1 MYDKPT
7 NNETN
12 LIRDIFAHSINQTP
26 KPKTQLDEGWMDALL
41 KAAAKVGKAAEG
53 GAAKAAKTAAK
64 GVEKTPE
71 TIPGVKVG
79 KTAKTELPGLADR
92 TMPKAEAPVRTG
104 EMSTGMK
111 TGAAVA
117 AGTMVVGSAVAPFM
131 VGGEQKKQPVK
142 LPSEGGPSLKGDQ
155 PSLFPQGTGMEQYK
169 ISPTSPSGYTD
180 PNKKWMPSATPAR
193 KDPPMFTTPARKDPP
208 MFPEDKPVVKSAPMT
223 KIVKSAPAPA
233 PAAKPAPVAPTAKPA
248 RSEEELTKIVPGSQ
262 MWGELSGEEQ
272 RKIAKHYASGKSSLS
287 IRHREGK
294 GFDQPGYAEG
304 TGQYGDIV
312 SALNKVQMQESYYN
326 RLSSKL
332 DEAIGIEQSAYGFD
346 PKGGRKTYRLGKRF
360 EQEPM
365 VSWSGDST
373 EEAPDLEPESQE
385 RPHIDDVVAPHIS
398 TLIAAADKNQ
408 IDLGHGE
415 AFDPRSKDHQKLL
428 KASKDPAVHAA
439 SKKIGEIRSEY
450 GIE

>member
-1 MYDKPT
+1 MHDKPT

-12 LIRDIFAHSINQTP
+12 LIRNIFAHSINQTP
-26 KPKTQLDEGWMDALL
+26 KPQTSLDEGWMAALL
-41 KAAAKVGKAAEG
+41 KTAAKIGKAAEG
-53 GAAKAAKTAAK
+53 GAAKTAKAAA
-64 GVEKTPE
+64 KTPE

-104 EMSTGMK
+104 GMSPAMK

-117 AGTMVVGSAVAPFM
+117 AGTMAVGSAVAPFM

-180 PNKKWMPSATPAR
+180 PNKKWMPSVTPAPV
-193 KDPPMFTTPARKDPP
+193 KPAPAAPVKKQTGMEPPTP
-208 MFPEDKPVVKSAPMT
+208 MFPEDKPITKPAP
-223 KIVKSAPAPA
+223 VAPA
-233 PAAKPAPVAPTAKPA
+233 PAAKPAPVAPAKPT

-272 RKIAKHYASGKSSLS
+272 RKIAKHYAGGKTSLS

-326 RLSSKL
+326 RLSTKL
-332 DEAIGIEQSAYGFD
+332 DEAMGIEQSAYGFT
-346 PKGGRKTYRLGKRF
+346 PKGGSKVRRLAKRY

-365 VSWSGDST
+365 VSWSGDSAT
-373 EEAPDLEPESQE
+373 VEDLPAEPSQDMHATDAEAFVKKHVMDLMSAAQE
-385 RPHIDDVVAPHIS
+385 KGIEM
-398 TLIAAADKNQ
+398 T
-408 IDLGHGE
+408 HGE
-415 AFDPRSKDHQKLL
+415 AHKIATQRL
-428 KASKDPAVHAA
+428 KQHLGQAD
-439 SKKIGEIRSEY
+439 
-450 GIE
+450 

>member
-12 LIRDIFAHSINQTP
+12 LIRDIFTNSINQTP
-26 KPKTQLDEGWMDALL
+26 KPQTQLDEGWMSALL
-41 KAAAKVGKAAEG
+41 KAAAKIGKAAEG
-53 GAAKAAKTAAK
+53 GAAKAAKTAA
-64 GVEKTPE
+64 KTPE

-92 TMPKAEAPVRTG
+92 TMPKAEAPV
-104 EMSTGMK
+104 STGGMSPAMK

-117 AGTMVVGSAVAPFM
+117 AGTMAVGSAVAPFM

-180 PNKKWMPSATPAR
+180 PNKKWMPSATPAPVA
-193 KDPPMFTTPARKDPP
+193 KPASVAPV
-208 MFPEDKPVVKSAPMT
+208 KPAPAPAAPAPVAKPAPVK
-223 KIVKSAPAPA
+223 PAPA
-233 PAAKPAPVAPTAKPA
+233 PAAKPAPVAPAPAKPA

-365 VSWSGDST
+365 VSWSGDSAT
-373 EEAPDLEPESQE
+373 VEDLPAEPSQE
-385 RPHIDDVVAPHIS
+385 KPDTDAEAFVKKHVMDLMS
-398 TLIAAADKNQ
+398 AAQEKG
-408 IDLGHGE
+408 IEMTHGE
-415 AFDPRSKDHQKLL
+415 AH
-428 KASKDPAVHAA
+428 
-439 SKKIGEIRSEY
+439 KIATQRLRQHLGQAD
-450 GIE
+450 